1 MKPGDFYV
9 GVIDFFSILLPGALL
24 AGTVMMVR
32 PITGPM
38 PPLLSSE
45 TAQWVTFALAAY
57 AIGHFAHLISSIL
70 DPLYDL
76 YRPVRWRD
84 CNHDLGP
91 FQSATTLRR
100 KHFRNKAP
108 VKEGRPMN
116 TFKWAQSVLML
127 RAPAALA
134 DVNRYEA
141 HSKFFRSMA
150 IVLPVAGGAVDRF
163 TNWQAFPAA
172 LAFAVVSFVIYASLR
187 FKSTEWAYRYVL
199 VLNRLGELERRRSE
213 TKDDDRSEAKSE

>member
-1 MKPGDFYV
+1 
-9 GVIDFFSILLPGALL
+9 
-24 AGTVMMVR
+24 
-32 PITGPM
+32 
-38 PPLLSSE
+38 
-45 TAQWVTFALAAY
+45 
-57 AIGHFAHLISSIL
+57 
-70 DPLYDL
+70 
-76 YRPVRWRD
+76 
-84 CNHDLGP
+84 
-91 FQSATTLRR
+91 
-100 KHFRNKAP
+100 
-108 VKEGRPMN
+108 MN

-172 LAFAVVSFVIYASLR
+172 LASAVVSFVIYASLR